1 MEKRVGFNFKYEKIK
16 QRQKI
21 IEELNL
27 ENEIDKLL
35 IERGFV
41 DQEWFRK
48 YKIEPY
54 LLKRFPYHIHI
65 EEYRLCQDIIK
76 MN

>member
-1 MEKRVGFNFKYEKIK
+1 MEKRTGFNFKYKKIK

-35 IERGFV
+35 IEKGFV

-65 EEYRLCQDIIK
+65 EEHRLCQDIIK

>member
-1 MEKRVGFNFKYEKIK
+1 MEKRAGFNFKYEKIK

-35 IERGFV
+35 IERGV
-41 DQEWFRK
+41 IDQEWFRK

-65 EEYRLCQDIIK
+65 KEHRLCQDIIK

>member
-1 MEKRVGFNFKYEKIK
+1 MEERVGFNFKYEKIK
-16 QRQKI
+16 QRLKI

-65 EEYRLCQDIIK
+65 EEHRLCQDIIK

>member
-1 MEKRVGFNFKYEKIK
+1 MEKKVGFNFKYEKIK

-48 YKIEPY
+48 HKIEPY

-65 EEYRLCQDIIK
+65 EEHRLCQDIIK

>member
-1 MEKRVGFNFKYEKIK
+1 MEKRAGFNFKYEKIK
-16 QRQKI
+16 QRQRI

-65 EEYRLCQDIIK
+65 EEHRLCQNIIK
-76 MN
+76 MK

>member
-1 MEKRVGFNFKYEKIK
+1 MEKRAVFNFK
-16 QRQKI
+16 KI
-21 IEELNL
+21 IEELDL
-27 ENEIDKLL
+27 ENVIDKLL

-65 EEYRLCQDIIK
+65 EEHRLCQDIIK

>member
-1 MEKRVGFNFKYEKIK
+1 MEKRAGFNFKYEKIK

-35 IERGFV
+35 IERGV
-41 DQEWFRK
+41 IDQEWFRK

-65 EEYRLCQDIIK
+65 EEHRLCQDIIK

>member
-1 MEKRVGFNFKYEKIK
+1 MEKRAGFNFK
-16 QRQKI
+16 KI
-21 IEELNL
+21 IEELDL

-35 IERGFV
+35 IERGVV

-65 EEYRLCQDIIK
+65 EEHRLCQDIIK

>member
-1 MEKRVGFNFKYEKIK
+1 MEKRAGFNFKYEKIK

-54 LLKRFPYHIHI
+54 LLKRFSYHIHI
-65 EEYRLCQDIIK
+65 EEHRLCQDIIK

>member
-1 MEKRVGFNFKYEKIK
+1 MEKRTGFNFKYKKIK

-35 IERGFV
+35 IEKDFV

-65 EEYRLCQDIIK
+65 EEHRLCQDIIK

>member
-1 MEKRVGFNFKYEKIK
+1 MEKRAGFNFKYEKIK

-54 LLKRFPYHIHI
+54 LLKRFPYYIHI
-65 EEYRLCQDIIK
+65 EEHRLCQDIIK

>member
-1 MEKRVGFNFKYEKIK
+1 MEKRAGFNFK
-16 QRQKI
+16 KI
-21 IEELNL
+21 IEELDL

-48 YKIEPY
+48 YKIKPY

-65 EEYRLCQDIIK
+65 EEHRLCQDIIK

>member
-1 MEKRVGFNFKYEKIK
+1 MEKRAGFNLK
-16 QRQKI
+16 KI
-21 IEELNL
+21 IEELDL
-27 ENEIDKLL
+27 ENVIDKLL

-65 EEYRLCQDIIK
+65 EEHRLCQDIIK